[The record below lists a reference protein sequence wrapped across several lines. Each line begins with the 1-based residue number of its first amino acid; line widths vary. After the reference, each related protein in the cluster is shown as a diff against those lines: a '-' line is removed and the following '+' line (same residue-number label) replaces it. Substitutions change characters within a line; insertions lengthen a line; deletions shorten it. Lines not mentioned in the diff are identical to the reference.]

1 MEKYQSYKSIETKSS
16 IRKMQRILDQLFSE
30 LNEQHRVTKENVVA
44 LTRQSQQRLMNYKE
58 LYLHKESI
66 GEVELQITYENMS
79 VTEKQVADMGVPAL
93 TYIIGALDKA
103 Y

>member
-1 MEKYQSYKSIETKSS
+1 MEKYQSYKSIEKKSS
-16 IRKMQRILDQLFSE
+16 IRKMQRILYQLFSE

-66 GEVELQITYENMS
+66 GEVELQIAYENMS
-79 VTEKQVADMGVPAL
+79 VTEKQVADMGVSAL

>member
-66 GEVELQITYENMS
+66 GEVELQIAYENMS
-79 VTEKQVADMGVPAL
+79 VTERHVADMGVSAL

>member
-1 MEKYQSYKSIETKSS
+1 MEKYQSYESIETKAS
-16 IRKMQRILDQLFSE
+16 IRKMQRILDHLLSE
-30 LNEQHRVTKENVVA
+30 IDQQHRETKENVVT
-44 LTRQSQQRLMNYKE
+44 LIQQSQQRLMNYKE

-66 GEVELQITYENMS
+66 SEVELRVAHENMS
-79 VTEKQVADMGVPAL
+79 ETEKQVADMGIPVL

>member
-16 IRKMQRILDQLFSE
+16 IRKMQRILYQLFSE
-30 LNEQHRVTKENVVA
+30 LDEQHRVTKENVVA

-66 GEVELQITYENMS
+66 GEVELQIAYENMS
-79 VTEKQVADMGVPAL
+79 VTEKQVADMGVSAL
-93 TYIIGALDKA
+93 TYIIGALDKV

>member
-30 LNEQHRVTKENVVA
+30 LDEQHRVTKENVVA

-66 GEVELQITYENMS
+66 GEVELQIAYENMS
-79 VTEKQVADMGVPAL
+79 VTEKQVADMGVSAL

>member
-66 GEVELQITYENMS
+66 GEVELQIAYENMS
-79 VTEKQVADMGVPAL
+79 VTEKRVADMGVSAL

>member
-1 MEKYQSYKSIETKSS
+1 MEKYHSYKSIETKAS
-16 IRKMQRILDQLFSE
+16 IRKMQRILDHLLSE
-30 LNEQHRVTKENVVA
+30 IYQQHRETKENVVT
-44 LTRQSQQRLMNYKE
+44 LIQQSQQRLMNYKE

-66 GEVELQITYENMS
+66 SEVELRMVHENMS
-79 VTEKQVADMGVPAL
+79 ETEKQVADMGIPVL

>member
-1 MEKYQSYKSIETKSS
+1 MEKYQLYKSIETKAS
-16 IRKMQRILDQLFSE
+16 IRKMQRILDHLLSE
-30 LNEQHRVTKENVVA
+30 IDQQHRETKENVVT
-44 LTRQSQQRLMNYKE
+44 LIQQSQQRLMNYKE

-66 GEVELQITYENMS
+66 SEVELRVAHENMS
-79 VTEKQVADMGVPAL
+79 ETEKQVADMGIPVL

>member
-1 MEKYQSYKSIETKSS
+1 
-16 IRKMQRILDQLFSE
+16 
-30 LNEQHRVTKENVVA
+30 
-44 LTRQSQQRLMNYKE
+44 MNYKE

-66 GEVELQITYENMS
+66 SEVELRMAHENMS
-79 VTEKQVADMGVPAL
+79 ETEKQVADMGIPVL

>member
-1 MEKYQSYKSIETKSS
+1 MEKYQSYKSIEKKSS
-16 IRKMQRILDQLFSE
+16 IRKMQRILYQLFSE
-30 LNEQHRVTKENVVA
+30 LNEQHRVTKDNVVA

-66 GEVELQITYENMS
+66 GEVELQIAYENMS
-79 VTEKQVADMGVPAL
+79 VTEKQVADMGVSAL

>member
-1 MEKYQSYKSIETKSS
+1 MEKYQSYKSIETKAS
-16 IRKMQRILDQLFSE
+16 IRKMQRILDHLLSE
-30 LNEQHRVTKENVVA
+30 IYQQHRETKENVVT
-44 LTRQSQQRLMNYKE
+44 LIQQSQQRLMNYKE

-66 GEVELQITYENMS
+66 SEVELRMAHENMS
-79 VTEKQVADMGVPAL
+79 ETEKQVADMGIPVL

>member
-58 LYLHKESI
+58 LSI
-66 GEVELQITYENMS
+66 GEVELQIAYENMS
-79 VTEKQVADMGVPAL
+79 VTEKQVADMGVSAL

>member
-1 MEKYQSYKSIETKSS
+1 
-16 IRKMQRILDQLFSE
+16 MQRILDHLLSE
-30 LNEQHRVTKENVVA
+30 IDQQHRETKENVVT
-44 LTRQSQQRLMNYKE
+44 LIQQSQQRLMNYKE

-66 GEVELQITYENMS
+66 SEVELRVAHENMS
-79 VTEKQVADMGVPAL
+79 ETEKQVADMGIPVL

>member
-1 MEKYQSYKSIETKSS
+1 MEKYQSYKSIETKAS
-16 IRKMQRILDQLFSE
+16 IRKMQRILDRLFSE
-30 LNEQHRVTKENVVA
+30 IDQQHRETKENVVT
-44 LTRQSQQRLMNYKE
+44 LIQQSQQRLMNYKE

-66 GEVELQITYENMS
+66 SEVELRMAHENMS
-79 VTEKQVADMGVPAL
+79 ETEKQIADMGIPVL

>member
-1 MEKYQSYKSIETKSS
+1 MEKYQFYKSISGEVN
-16 IRKMQRILDQLFSE
+16 IRKMQRILDHLLSE
-30 LNEQHRVTKENVVA
+30 IDQQHRETKENVVT
-44 LTRQSQQRLMNYKE
+44 LIQQSQQRLMNYKE

-66 GEVELQITYENMS
+66 SEVELRVAHENMS
-79 VTEKQVADMGVPAL
+79 ETEKQVADMGIPVL